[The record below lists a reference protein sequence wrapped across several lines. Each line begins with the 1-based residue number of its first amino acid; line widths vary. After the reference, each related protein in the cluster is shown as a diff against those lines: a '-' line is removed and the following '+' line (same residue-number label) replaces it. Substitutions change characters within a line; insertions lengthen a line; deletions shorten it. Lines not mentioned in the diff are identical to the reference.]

1 MTPPCRSARYRDPVP
16 LLTRRA
22 LALSAV
28 GVTALAACT
37 PRRNEKDDEEDSVTT
52 SEGTCHPAANAPQ
65 GESPYGGF
73 RISPDQLVSPE
84 GLAVAPDSSFVAAGL
99 EHTAPGS
106 LSVEDWGT
114 AIWDTASGD
123 LLTVTGNHRRGPLA
137 CHPSGDMLAAAGRS
151 QIDILGRDGAL
162 QWTLTGHSLGSDE
175 DRRIVDLAFSPDGAL
190 LASLSTERTLR
201 LWRFREGACEAG
213 EVIDLGDLMPA
224 SLSFSPD
231 GTELAVA
238 GATGPVQIW
247 SVGDVEL
254 LRTVEAP
261 EGSPLG
267 VAHLS
272 DGSLVISSYEPAA
285 LAVVDPS
292 GAVRPGPSP
301 AAERPY
307 GLSVSPG
314 DVVAVSGDSGS
325 TVTVWDVHGGQHRN
339 LPPARGSAHCVQ
351 WAPDGSA
358 LYAVS
363 WTFGVLRWD
372 GTQWSLLQMP

>member
-1 MTPPCRSARYRDPVP
+1 MTPLCHSAGSRGPVP
-16 LLTRRA
+16 LPTRRG

-28 GVTALAACT
+28 GITALAACT
-37 PRRNEKDDEEDSVTT
+37 PWREEEGSVTT
-52 SEGTCHPAANAPQ
+52 SEGACHPAAEAPP

-73 RISPDQLVSPE
+73 QISPDQLVSPN
-84 GLAVAPDSSFVAAGL
+84 GLALAPDSSLLAAGL
-99 EHTAPGS
+99 EHTAPDS

-114 AIWDTASGD
+114 AIWDTASGE

-137 CHPSGDMLAAAGRS
+137 WHPSGDMLAAAGRS
-151 QIDILGRDGAL
+151 QIDILGRDGAR
-162 QWTLTGHSLGSDE
+162 QWTLTGHSLGKDE

-190 LASLSTERTLR
+190 LASLSTERTVR
-201 LWRFREGACEAG
+201 LWRIREGACEAAQ
-213 EVIDLGDLMPA
+213 VIDLGDLMPA

-247 SVGDVEL
+247 SVNDVERI
-254 LRTVEAP
+254 RTVEAP

-285 LAVVDPS
+285 LAVVDSS
-292 GAVRPGPSP
+292 GAVRAGPSP
-301 AAERPY
+301 AAARPY
-307 GLSVSPG
+307 GLSVSPE
-314 DVVAVSGDSGS
+314 DVVAVSGESDD
-325 TVTVWDVHGGQHRN
+325 TVTVWDVHGGQHRD
-339 LPPARGSAHCVQ
+339 LPPARGSAYRVQ
-351 WAPDGSA
+351 WAHDGSA
-358 LYAVS
+358 LYVVS

-372 GTQWSLLQMP
+372 GTQWSRLQMP

>member
-1 MTPPCRSARYRDPVP
+1 MTHPSRSAGSRGPVP
-16 LLTRRA
+16 LPTRRG

-28 GVTALAACT
+28 GITALAACAPGST
-37 PRRNEKDDEEDSVTT
+37 EGGSVTG
-52 SEGTCHPAANAPQ
+52 SKGTCHPAAEAPQ

-73 RISPDQLVSPE
+73 QISPDQLVSPN
-84 GLAVAPDSSFVAAGL
+84 GLAVAPDSSLVAAGL
-99 EHTAPGS
+99 EHTAPES
-106 LSVEDWGT
+106 MSVEDWGT

-137 CHPSGDMLAAAGRS
+137 WHPSGDVIAAAGRS
-151 QIDILGRDGAL
+151 QIEILGRDGAR
-162 QWTLTGHSLGSDE
+162 QWTLTGHSLGKDE
-175 DRRIVDLAFSPDGAL
+175 DRRIIDLAFSPDGAL
-190 LASLSTERTLR
+190 LASLSTERTVR
-201 LWRFREGACEAG
+201 LWRIREGACEAA
-213 EVIDLGDLMPA
+213 EVIGLGDLMPA

-247 SVGDVEL
+247 SVGDLERI
-254 LRTVEAP
+254 RTVEAP

-301 AAERPY
+301 AAERPD
-307 GLSVSPG
+307 GLSVSPE
-314 DVVAVSGDSGS
+314 DVVAVSGESDD

-339 LPPARGSAHCVQ
+339 LPPARGSAHRVQ
-351 WAPDGSA
+351 WAHDGSA

-363 WTFGVLRWD
+363 WTSGVLRWD

>member
-1 MTPPCRSARYRDPVP
+1 MTPLYRSAVPRGPVP
-16 LLTRRA
+16 LLTRRS
-22 LALSAV
+22 LTLSAV

-99 EHTAPGS
+99 EHTAPDS

-175 DRRIVDLAFSPDGAL
+175 DRRIVDLAFSPEGAL

-339 LPPARGSAHCVQ
+339 LPPARGSAHCAQ

>member
-1 MTPPCRSARYRDPVP
+1 MTRPCRSARYRDPVP

-22 LALSAV
+22 LTLSAV

-37 PRRNEKDDEEDSVTT
+37 PRRNEEDSVTT

-99 EHTAPGS
+99 EHTAPDS

-114 AIWDTASGD
+114 AIWDTASGTV
-123 LLTVTGNHRRGPLA
+123 LTVTGNHRRGPLA
-137 CHPSGDMLAAAGRS
+137 FHPSGDMLAAAGRS
-151 QIDILGRDGAL
+151 QIDIVGRDGAL
-162 QWTLTGHSLGSDE
+162 QWTLTGHSLGADD

-190 LASLSTERTLR
+190 LASLSTDRTAR
-201 LWRFREGACEAG
+201 LWRARDGACEAG

-247 SVGDVEL
+247 SVDDVEL
-254 LRTVEAP
+254 LRTVEMP

-267 VAHLS
+267 VVHLS
-272 DGSLVISSYEPAA
+272 DGSLVISTYEPAA

-292 GAVRPGPSP
+292 GTVRPGPAP

-307 GLSVSPG
+307 GLSVSPE

-325 TVTVWDVHGGQHRN
+325 TVTVWDVHGGHHKN

-358 LYAVS
+358 LYVVS
-363 WTFGVLRWD
+363 WTVGVLRWD
-372 GTQWSLLQMP
+372 GTQWSPLQMP